1 VKAEHVDMTAS
12 SPQVWLPAQFGS
24 FTDLPRDLNYAR
36 WDGRSAFPSDPA
48 DVEFYVPPLTQ
59 DIDIIG
65 KASPA

>member
-24 FTDLPRDLNYAR
+24 STGLPRDLNYAR

-48 DVEFYVPPLTQ
+48 DVEF
-59 DIDIIG
+59 
-65 KASPA
+65 